1 LPELA
6 RKPQAVRQV
15 ASELVRDLGSPFREL
30 WEELVA
36 EDGPR
41 YASRI
46 FAKVIEAIVEM
57 GKPCVV
63 ERLKS
68 RTAGLP
74 ILLSLRPPSCTRP
87 HASMAVPL
95 ALQEIEVL
103 SASVHD
109 YDHLLGDAA

>member
-1 LPELA
+1 M
-6 RKPQAVRQV
+6 
-15 ASELVRDLGSPFREL
+15 SS
-30 WEELVA
+30 EELVA

-57 GKPCVV
+57 GKACVV
-63 ERLKS
+63 DRLNS

-74 ILLSLRPPSCTRP
+74 VSLSLRPPNWIRP

-95 ALQEIEVL
+95 ALQEIEVH